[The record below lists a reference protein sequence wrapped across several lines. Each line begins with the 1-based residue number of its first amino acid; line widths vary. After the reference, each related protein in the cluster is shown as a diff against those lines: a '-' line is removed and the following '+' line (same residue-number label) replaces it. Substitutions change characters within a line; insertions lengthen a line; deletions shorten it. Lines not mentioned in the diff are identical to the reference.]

1 MTNLRIATV
10 NKAIPAEGIAL
21 ELVSGEGY
29 FYFIGEGVN
38 HAFNT
43 SSVYTYR
50 LNNQTLAAWIADAR
64 RCADEIAEAA

>member
-1 MTNLRIATV
+1 MLRIATV
-10 NKAIPAEGIAL
+10 NKAIAAAGIEL
-21 ELVSGEGY
+21 ELVAGEGY
-29 FYFIGEGVN
+29 FYFVGPGID

-50 LNNQTLAAWIADAR
+50 LNHQTIEAWLADAW